1 MYKIYKIY
9 KMKQFL
15 NKHISDIEPIFK
27 KHNQPTRI
35 YTLPS
40 NNIKGTLPS
49 NNIKGTKGKLLGN
62 FGSNEGGPSYE
73 IYIDQTGIISE
84 IKEFDMNFDTSS
96 IDVTTYSIK

>member
-1 MYKIYKIY
+1 
-9 KMKQFL
+9 MKQFL

-27 KHNQPTRI
+27 KYNQPTRI

-40 NNIKGTLPS
+40 
-49 NNIKGTKGKLLGN
+49 NIKGTKGKLLGN

-96 IDVTTYSIK
+96 IDVTIYSIK

>member
-1 MYKIYKIY
+1 
-9 KMKQFL
+9 MKQFL

-49 NNIKGTKGKLLGN
+49 IDSVGKLLGN

>member
-1 MYKIYKIY
+1 MYKMYKT
-9 KMKQFL
+9 KQFL

-40 NNIKGTLPS
+40 NIKGTLPS
-49 NNIKGTKGKLLGN
+49 NIKGTFGKNKLLRN

-84 IKEFDMNFDTSS
+84 IKEFDMNFDTLI
-96 IDVTTYSIK
+96 IDITTYK

>member
-1 MYKIYKIY
+1 
-9 KMKQFL
+9 MKQFL

-27 KHNQPTRI
+27 KYNQPTRI

-40 NNIKGTLPS
+40 IDSVGKGTLPS
-49 NNIKGTKGKLLGN
+49 IDSVGKLLGN

>member
-1 MYKIYKIY
+1 MYKMYKT
-9 KMKQFL
+9 KQFL

-40 NNIKGTLPS
+40 NIKGTFGK
-49 NNIKGTKGKLLGN
+49 NKLLRN

-84 IKEFDMNFDTSS
+84 IKEFDMNFDTLI
-96 IDVTTYSIK
+96 IDITTYK